1 MLCYSKDIA
10 ATNQPG
16 RSMNANHW
24 AEPSAPDQAEEAMYQ
39 QAHALREHALR
50 EAEVDAGL
58 VAGIEM
64 QSRWDSIYR
73 AAVCSAAE
81 AIAARDWAAKRAAM
95 VVAQQADGLRD
106 RVTCAIFG
114 GQDVPAAYAAYEAAG
129 ARISREQSSAALRAI
144 AADDRAAAAQRKVP
158 RAPIPRRDPATIVV
172 RQADRAAAA
181 KSVAAAVKA
190 AAELQAKDDV
200 AAGHAALSEVI
211 STALGGADWVEC
223 GGVILADDGRTFAR
237 PVWSDSTAADVGRAL
252 RTRGYNASLRS
263 GEIARW
269 AQMLPLRA
277 AA

>member
-1 MLCYSKDIA
+1 
-10 ATNQPG
+10 
-16 RSMNANHW
+16 MNANHW

-39 QAHALREHALR
+39 QAHEAHDLRET
-50 EAEVDAGL
+50 EVDAGL
-58 VAGIEM
+58 AAGVEM

-114 GQDVPAAYAAYEAAG
+114 GRDVPASYAAYEAAG
-129 ARISREQSSAALRAI
+129 ARISREQSNAALRAI
-144 AADDRAAAAQRKVP
+144 AADDRAAAQRKVP
-158 RAPIPRRDPATIVV
+158 RAPIPRRDPAAIAVL
-172 RQADRAAAA
+172 QADRAAAA
-181 KSVAAAVKA
+181 KSAAAAVKA

-223 GGVILADDGRTFAR
+223 GGVILAGDGRTFAR
-237 PVWSDSTAADVGRAL
+237 PVWSDSTAADIGRAL